1 MEFISIKDY
10 LMQKQNYFINV
21 AVYSNIDNL
30 LTYKIESDIKPK
42 IGIRVLVPLGVKY
55 VTGIIVEVLENL
67 QKIKIDLNKIKPVK
81 EIIDAESVI
90 SVELIKLGLWISD
103 YYLVSPGITF
113 SAMLS
118 ALHKIKT
125 NKIIKFVKE
134 NEKLTGVKKEILEYV
149 KTKKEATLKS
159 IIKNLKI
166 KNIYS
171 AINELHKDGNIEVM
185 EEETVYGVKKKTKD
199 FIFTSGDMDKNVVL
213 NENQK
218 KVFDKIKEN
227 IEKEKYKT
235 FLLYGITGSGK
246 TEIYI
251 KAAEEAIKKGKKVII
266 LVPEI
271 FLTPQILERFK
282 NVFGEKIAIYHSAL
296 QKTERLAEWKKMKEG
311 RVDIVIGTR
320 SAVFA
325 PFEKV
330 GLIVVDEEFDTS
342 YKQENDPR
350 YNARDVA
357 VYRGYINNAT
367 VILGSAT
374 PSLESYYNCILNK
387 YELLVLPKRV
397 CERKMPEIKIID
409 LKFEKDWKNKF
420 LSDDLVRYM
429 NEAMENNEQIIL
441 FINRRGFS
449 NYIFCH
455 KCGFILKC
463 ENCEI
468 PLVYHLN
475 ENILKCHYCNN
486 EKKTIQDCP
495 KCGTKLFYKGLGTQ
509 KIENV
514 IKKFF
519 PDKRIARIDIDSM
532 KGKKQYFEI
541 YRKIKEKEID
551 IIIGTQM
558 IAKGF
563 DLPEVTLVGVVN
575 IDNVLN
581 LPDFR
586 AEERVFQLLL
596 QVAGRTGRGDK
607 EGRVVIQTFSPESLG
622 IKYVKNYETENFYKE
637 QLEIRKTLEYP
648 PFVSIIQIILQD
660 KDIKNCAKKAG
671 ELTDKIQSI
680 IKEKKLKF
688 IKILGPAQAPLVKI
702 KNKYRFSIIL
712 KSKIRKDLNML
723 GKEIKKMAKKYDLTL
738 TVDPVNTL

>member
-1 MEFISIKDY
+1 
-10 LMQKQNYFINV
+10 MQKQNYFINV

-42 IGIRVLVPLGVKY
+42 IGVRVLVPLGAKY

-271 FLTPQILERFK
+271 FLTPQIVERFK

-325 PFEKV
+325 PFENV

-409 LKFEKDWKNKF
+409 LKFEKDWQNKF
-420 LSDDLVRYM
+420 LSDELVKYM

-475 ENILKCHYCNN
+475 ENVLKCHYCNI
-486 EKKTIQDCP
+486 EKKPIQECP

-660 KDIKNCAKKAG
+660 KDMKNCEKKAG

-680 IKEKKLKF
+680 IKVRKLKS

-712 KSKIRKDLNML
+712 KSKIRKDLNIL
-723 GKEIKKMAKKYDLTL
+723 GKEIKKLTKKYDMVL

>member
-1 MEFISIKDY
+1 
-10 LMQKQNYFINV
+10 MQKQNYFINV

-42 IGIRVLVPLGVKY
+42 IGVRVLVPLGAKY

-67 QKIKIDLNKIKPVK
+67 QKIKIDLYKIKPVK

-185 EEETVYGVKKKTKD
+185 EEETVYGIKKKTKD

-271 FLTPQILERFK
+271 FLTPQIVERFK

-325 PFEKV
+325 PFENV

-409 LKFEKDWKNKF
+409 LKFEKDWQNKF
-420 LSDDLVRYM
+420 LSDELVKYM

-475 ENILKCHYCNN
+475 ENVLKCHYCNI
-486 EKKTIQDCP
+486 EKKPIQECP

-660 KDIKNCAKKAG
+660 KDMKNCEKKAE
-671 ELTDKIQSI
+671 ELSDKIQSI

-712 KSKIRKDLNML
+712 KSKIRKDLNIL
-723 GKEIKKMAKKYDLTL
+723 GKEIKKMVKKYDLTL